1 MLILG
6 VPAERIRA
14 LGETWDDGGLWD
26 DILWLALLARAA
38 TDDRE
43 RRMRWHHLVMAV
55 GNFKRQRGR
64 RLRPSRI
71 SPADK
76 FTYAAR
82 ADHFN
87 GPDDLTISR
96 DDADSWQHLE
106 DSLAGAATATTTTLL
121 AALWPDSHHIL
132 DWRVLAAAAGLGL
145 VAGDENG
152 LDLVTPGGRDPRP
165 PALELYSRV
174 RTVLITQSARAGVP
188 LPSGPQSERSTSY
201 QKPSTA
207 GERPGPHTE
216 TNSARPHKTTGRLA
230 PTAHQTTS
238 ATLLRQPPDQRPRR
252 ARQGWNSGTPALGD
266 LTRGDRGPDSARI
279 PAVSATDWRARVPP
293 LSGRM
298 RVFCVRS
305 YAPLPRCEP
314 HGWS

>member
-14 LGETWDDGGLWD
+14 LWETWDDGGLWD

-55 GNFKRQRGR
+55 GNFKRQGGR

-145 VAGDENG
+145 IAGDENG
-152 LDLVTPGGRDPRP
+152 LDLVTPGGRDPLP
-165 PALELYSRV
+165 PALDLYSRV
-174 RTVLITQSARAGVP
+174 RTVLIRQSVRAGVS
-188 LPSGPQSERSTSY
+188 LRATERALYLISKAINGRGTTWAEYGDKLRKAAQAGRTPGADGTSDD
-201 QKPSTA
+201 
-207 GERPGPHTE
+207 ERDTPP
-216 TNSARPHKTTGRLA
+216 AA
-230 PTAHQTTS
+230 P
-238 ATLLRQPPDQRPRR
+238 
-252 ARQGWNSGTPALGD
+252 
-266 LTRGDRGPDSARI
+266 
-279 PAVSATDWRARVPP
+279 
-293 LSGRM
+293 
-298 RVFCVRS
+298 
-305 YAPLPRCEP
+305 
-314 HGWS
+314 

>member
-1 MLILG
+1 MA
-6 VPAERIRA
+6 PPS
-14 LGETWDDGGLWD
+14 DGRRKLQ
-26 DILWLALLARAA
+26 AA
-38 TDDRE
+38 
-43 RRMRWHHLVMAV
+43 
-55 GNFKRQRGR
+55 GGR

-145 VAGDENG
+145 IAGDENG
-152 LDLVTPGGRDPRP
+152 LDLVTPGGRDPLP
-165 PALELYSRV
+165 PALDLYSRV
-174 RTVLITQSARAGVP
+174 RTVLIRQSVRAGVS
-188 LPSGPQSERSTSY
+188 LRATERALYLISKAINGRGTTWAEY
-201 QKPSTA
+201 GDKL
-207 GERPGPHTE
+207 RK
-216 TNSARPHKTTGRLA
+216 PHKPAGRLA

-238 ATLLRQPPDQRPRR
+238 ATLLRQPLTSDPAEAARAGIPGHQRWATSREVTAGLIPR
-252 ARQGWNSGTPALGD
+252 AF
-266 LTRGDRGPDSARI
+266 
-279 PAVSATDWRARVPP
+279 PP
-293 LSGRM
+293 I
-298 RVFCVRS
+298 
-305 YAPLPRCEP
+305 
-314 HGWS
+314 